1 MNSITTNS
9 QISGIR
15 LDVKIIRLGAS
26 EVPLL
31 HDLLKWRLIGPE
43 SENPPSHQEDPN
55 KVFDL
60 EKMRA
65 NIKSD
70 SMLVWAAEHKHRLVG
85 YCSVAKILKPNGL
98 VYFFIDELWVPKPF
112 RRKGIALGLLREVIK
127 VAKVM
132 NMWRIRLTAADSNAA
147 LNLYRKAGFN
157 VHEPSGWT
165 EMEL

>member
-1 MNSITTNS
+1 MKNTGS
-9 QISGIR
+9 QMTGIR
-15 LDVKIIRLGAS
+15 LDVKIIRVGAS
-26 EVPLL
+26 EIPLL
-31 HDLLKWRLIGPE
+31 YDLLKWRLTGPE
-43 SENPPSHQEDPN
+43 SEHPPSHQEDPH

-98 VYFFIDELWVPKPF
+98 VYFFIDELWVPTPF

-127 VAKVM
+127 VAQVM
-132 NMWRIRLTAADSNAA
+132 DMWRVRLTAADTNAA